1 MKKLMRKILGIKKQE
16 KKAQGKNIYLGRK
29 TLDNIKIWESQ
40 KSDMII
46 RSSFDRELYY
56 KYLSLKQAK

>member
-1 MKKLMRKILGIKKQE
+1 MRKILGIKKQE

-46 RSSFDRELYY
+46 RSNFDRELYY

>member
-46 RSSFDRELYY
+46 RSNFDRELYY

>member
-1 MKKLMRKILGIKKQE
+1 MRKILGIKKQE

-46 RSSFDRELYY
+46 RSNFNRELYY